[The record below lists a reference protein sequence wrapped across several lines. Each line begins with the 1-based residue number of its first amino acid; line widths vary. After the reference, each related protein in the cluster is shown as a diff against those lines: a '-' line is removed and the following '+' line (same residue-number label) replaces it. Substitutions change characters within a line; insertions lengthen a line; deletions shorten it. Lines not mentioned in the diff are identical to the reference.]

1 MSVMLLASVRLC
13 AVGWTPTDGGLV
25 VNLKPEDKILISVWI
40 DKDKDGV
47 EDPGEEYFVGNYT
60 RYTGDDYFTYTNK
73 DKDSLD
79 YNGRYLKLFRQ
90 AADATEPS
98 EMSVWTVDTALTR
111 ICPGNISGLT
121 KNENYALGGISY
133 TIWNDDKTLRTE
145 HHAKDR
151 FRFYGHL
158 ESDIR
163 NSMLCDV
170 VFVIPTGRSTITSF
184 DPNKTLKHKN
194 KAGVEDQDAQG
205 RFDGLTGTGFLGMTY
220 REVYMMVIPRYNSPD
235 SYTNAAVVTF
245 NTTTKDMSLSSGA
258 GTIKP
263 GRAAY
268 AYADN
273 KHKPT
278 PRTIFRLYILN
289 DPINS
294 CGSYFFA
301 YDEQNTLKYRQ
312 SNTLTDSTAKKKIYT
327 MDRLFCMDRVG
338 STQYY
343 RTGYMNVPEPDSAFY
358 YVGYNDDYRSALSGE
373 TMGSGDPGSHSQF
386 TKIRELPMQN
396 LSGKYAPAKAY
407 GRMVADTTSS
417 ADNLGVA
424 FEPAGYMLKV
434 STGKNVRM
442 KKTGDHEWTTQDMW
456 TIDGTWTGLS
466 IKATLMTGPEFS
478 EEDPGADVAGWS
490 EMVLGSSIKDQDGGD
505 VGGKSGYA
513 RIYTNNLAKNGAIVF
528 YTVNKTRH
536 LHYNNNDFLGD
547 TVPDQYPI
555 GTDTIIM
562 IQAPRIKAGYTFN
575 GWTKNAT
582 PGEGEKHYK
591 EGDTIRLSAGKT
603 TLYAQATYNGTLQ
616 VAISFMQGDKRYFLT
631 HPNSSAPRYARARHF
646 DNWEETWQGMANA
659 ENTDPNYVSTFEVR
673 CPVDHI
679 KAKIGD
685 IDDLYLKEHVLDPR
699 RYTMKGYE
707 DSIVFYENFAPAH
720 DEYLGLYYQSP
731 NTILANNTW
740 AGLFET
746 TATETAISW
755 PDYRTPYIPHAKL
768 KSTRYVY
775 EADPVGHKDELTL
788 KERSN
793 KDAPWVKYNLEKNQF
808 DGVETE
814 EAATDFELSAVVVAD
829 AHYVVIPDTTEEW
842 KEQITFGYHKN
853 EHIIEP
859 VWSKLIGKQFMAVMR
874 VGGDTTY
881 FHPNRKK
888 IYNTPQELYLSSDFR
903 LTQEFEFIRDSR
915 VATAISEGDSVMRQE
930 TSDYWHNDIVSG
942 FNSPMNIK
950 NSSGQ
955 YIDIVDTFRIRL
967 SHGGI
972 SKIKEYRGRWKKKRL
987 DDGLTVSADGT
998 RRHRDVIITT
1008 KTYHYADT
1016 TTHLE
1021 LTPEFESYS
1030 IGPLV
1035 GQTTTINFTLTNV
1048 TTHEL
1053 KDRENNTIRTEI
1065 IGTPDTI
1072 KSGWSMYKGDGTDYC
1087 QLRNDTDMHI
1097 TTAADQH
1104 LILTVIDENTTG
1116 VNYDTLI
1123 VKKIKVGD
1131 VDKAVDVRIP
1141 LTQAALQGNELI
1153 WSVED
1158 DGQRYFIMAGSGGLI
1173 FRQFTQREN
1182 TLYKLNK
1189 TDVLIKGAKNAAN
1202 DDDGY
1207 ITPWTYAYPNKT
1219 LRPDQLT
1226 LKTESPVS
1234 KYFAVSGTPGVPGVG
1249 DAATTLTYTIERTY
1263 TNDNANYEEVVK
1275 LKVGDAV
1282 WLKFTGGLTPA
1293 LSLVANS
1300 DDAST
1305 FYWGYLQQEYSLL
1318 NNGTYPSQNEAV
1330 FGYNSAASTSI
1341 QTLYK
1346 AYREYTMLLNNQQVD
1361 LCREEETD
1369 IAGLKNGSLDW
1380 KITYSITKTDDS
1392 RFAANASGLGISTT
1406 ESTLVTTIAPTVG
1419 NEDSP
1424 KDKKIDGTYVDI
1436 VDTLVVTLSTTAT
1449 HTYRFKGDWNGY
1461 SSISDANLKIPLVRK
1476 TYHDIPYDSLVC
1488 MIIKEQMEHT
1498 FPATLNSDPEHPDD
1512 EYTFRL
1518 STLRRTG
1525 THVVG
1530 ADGNIVDVQSPT
1542 EALVN
1547 TSGAVHLN
1555 NKDLAEVRL
1564 VDEYGNTPTWCE
1576 IQSKGDSTITVKCL
1590 ANGIRA
1596 PRSANIYLAYI
1607 VTLGGDMHFVNAKL
1621 TVSQTSLFE
1630 NGSNQV
1636 LVHSSGASGDEPM
1649 ANGMQQVHENRRI
1662 IYYYP
1667 DEDVELP
1674 VRERAFYGWWRWYRE
1689 SKNPSQVEADIP
1701 DSDWR
1706 KKPEN
1711 IGRYNN
1717 AFKTIG
1723 DTIWKDPSDHTKG
1736 YDKVVTMGR
1745 YTVFH
1750 YKSKDYG
1757 NKQDPPSKNPRIA
1770 PPSTEYGDRPYKT
1783 DTIAVDISNYYDKL
1797 PMSVKDKNQVDVA
1810 MLDTMREIPEPTL
1823 SIREIFELRPWTEMA
1838 EILEGYKDTIGEA
1851 YEHSKYRNMKYMED
1865 HVMMAP
1871 IGNALLLRTEQRY
1884 NLANLE
1890 SQGFSDSQL
1899 GYYMRDDNWST
1910 WSADV
1915 ARQDSMIW
1923 LGGWDADCKWYFFD
1937 PSDSTYSECTYSLT
1951 KENDFLSVPAKAS
1964 ISAGHEFDTVYYCL
1978 RAQSRATTG
1987 SGTVGSPDVTTAGA
2001 YWFNICRYKIIYHN
2015 PDKYGPVKETT
2026 NKGVTKAI
2034 ITNTEIEQRYDVLER
2049 LNFDYIQPGK
2059 NYHVYPH
2066 PLPWADASYGY
2077 TYPETS
2083 DLPHNRYHD
2092 ESDFPN
2098 HGEYG
2103 LINRIPYSTYWH
2115 KMEQHGGAENG
2126 YMIYCDGMASAG
2138 QVAALSLQTKLCEG
2152 QKMFFSA
2159 YVGNPSS
2166 QKGKSNP
2173 NFIFSVQGS
2182 TDGSNWDDITSYMTG
2197 DIQPSNQWYQIYFP
2211 ILQEKEYDHFRVRI
2225 YNVAS
2230 SFDGNDFIIDD
2241 MCIFAT
2247 KPPLIAYQASTSC
2260 MEQDKRDSLTH
2271 VIIRVDYKGI
2281 TGADLNGTKVYY
2293 TIEKIKDETHSFLKP
2308 IDGYFN
2314 EITKAGTPDTIFGF
2328 VEMPAKEYM
2337 PMSEDSVFSNVDDL
2351 LKRFD
2356 ETSTANP
2363 EDYDK
2368 WFRKGY
2374 VLENLEGAI
2383 RPVLYFVHAANMAP
2397 DIQYK
2402 VRMAHANDDAKAPR
2416 ELMSS
2421 MCAMTSDL
2429 KVSNRMLLEINGE
2442 EQPEMTVT
2450 GMCANATYNLSLR
2463 IKTSSYIDGV
2473 APIDE
2478 NGSCIN
2484 DWLLYG
2490 DTVPASSKTRYGYY
2504 YDDIVKMVTKI
2515 LRCEGG
2521 ADVGTNTN
2529 QFAASLSDVSRA
2541 KMEQIQ
2547 RSRGIA
2553 FSEAVNPY
2561 DMLADLVNKGF
2572 LTLYKRQITV
2582 TVNAKSSVSYVILPI
2597 IGTGSKMMD
2606 ENNMEVCPY
2615 PLYIKL
2621 APDAEVTTIP
2631 LIIGGLYRTAAE
2643 MSQPV
2648 TVLLNEQTAN
2658 ERIAVKID
2666 SIQKLTA
2673 IHSITFHSTDDPDF
2687 IEGVHSL
2694 SLRPDRIWHLD
2705 GSSNDGYYQNGDSL
2719 VLFPATAQTYP
2730 MRAGYNY
2737 TFTINMMSPTGALT
2751 DGDCKIGEIPF
2762 TIGVVPAYMRWDPKN
2777 AESNEWNKEENWLGI
2792 DEHNVPIHEEA
2803 HFVPMADT
2811 YVLIPEMTDG
2821 KPYPVLPDL
2830 DEPLT
2835 YDSVKKVNFEYNQA
2849 NVVRFLPGA
2858 AMSQQQ
2864 RMSYN
2869 AAVVDMAMPEGKW
2882 AFRSSPVKG
2891 MISGDLYMGRADV
2904 SGETPL
2910 WEVGA
2915 FDVDGRNY
2923 KLGGNASFWLSVYN
2937 TQTEHKADAGEV
2949 READTEWSKVT
2960 NAMTLPLPM
2969 AKGWAV
2975 FTRTTNG
2982 NPVVRLPKNDDI
2994 YYYYGT
3000 YGELTSH
3007 YEDDLLTKRN
3017 AVDGGNAGK
3026 LAFHPAGEYETYAL
3040 ANGVSDTVFVF
3051 GNPTMGYIDIWGFI
3065 ADNCLVERFDFMDER
3080 PDGASVYTSVSKSA
3094 ALATTDL
3101 ITEPKRYLPPMRAI
3115 VVKSTS
3121 GTELSLKLYPN
3132 RVVTE
3137 TSQVMPWIRSCG
3149 EGESQT
3155 TAQAPQR
3162 GGETLRKGIMTVT
3175 VKNPVSPR
3183 CVSRLLLGQGYHA
3196 DIRDGEDAILTM
3208 INVTHYSNTN
3218 APATPFNIYAVE
3230 GEYGLSIDLL
3240 DSIVNV
3246 PISIEM
3252 SNLSY
3257 EPVTQLWFTGVNNID
3272 GQLVLYDALLGTE
3285 RAIIDG
3291 ICLNIE
3297 TPEQNHQRRYYIRRR
3312 GFDPEHGSGGEIPT
3326 GVEPTEQYEEQAYKI
3341 IYNGNVYII
3350 RNGHVFTMMGE
3361 RVR

>member
-1 MSVMLLASVRLC
+1 MRACAFVYCALMCTMRVQ

-25 VNLKPEDKILISVWI
+25 VNLKPQDKILISTVVNG
-40 DKDKDGV
+40 K
-47 EDPGEEYFVGNYT
+47 EYFINNYT
-60 RYTGDDYFTYTNK
+60 RYTGGDWGYK
-73 DKDSLD
+73 A
-79 YNGRYLKLFRQ
+79 GHYLKLIPQ
-90 AADATEPS
+90 AAGATEPS
-98 EMSVWTVDTALTR
+98 EMSVWTVDSALTR
-111 ICPGNISGLT
+111 VCTSNISGLT
-121 KNENYALGGISY
+121 KGTDYALGGISY
-133 TIWNDDKTLRTE
+133 TIWNDDKTLRSE
-145 HHAKDR
+145 KNSKDL
-151 FRFYGHL
+151 FKFLGDL
-158 ESDIR
+158 GDDIR
-163 NSMLCDV
+163 NDSLCDV
-170 VFVIPTGRSTITSF
+170 VFVIPTDHDGVTSF
-184 DPNKTLKHKN
+184 DPNRTLGRGGTSGAAK
-194 KAGVEDQDAQG
+194 G
-205 RFDGLTGTGFLGMTY
+205 RFNGATGTGFLDMTY
-220 REVYMMVIPRYNSPD
+220 REVYMMVIPRFNSPV
-235 SYTNAAVVTF
+235 SYTNAALVTF
-245 NTTTKDMSLSSGA
+245 NTTDKQKTWSNGQ
-258 GTIKP
+258 IKCDP
-263 GRAAY
+263 GCAAY
-268 AYADN
+268 AYADE
-273 KHKPT
+273 KHKAT
-278 PRTIFRLYILN
+278 TRTIFRLYILN
-289 DPINS
+289 EPINS
-294 CGSYFFA
+294 CSNYFFA
-301 YDEQNTLKYRQ
+301 YDDQDYVRYRK
-312 SNTLTDSTAKKKIYT
+312 SNNLTDFTGYKKIYT
-327 MDRLFCMDRVG
+327 MDRLSCMDQIG
-338 STQYY
+338 STEFYQ
-343 RTGYMNVPEPDSAFY
+343 TAPMKVPASDSAYY
-358 YVGYNDDYRSALSGE
+358 YVGWNDDYRN
-373 TMGSGDPGSHSQF
+373 GSGGTPYEPLGESTSKSLF
-386 TKIRELPMQN
+386 TKIRELPMKD
-396 LSGKYAPAKAY
+396 LAGKFAPANAY
-407 GRMVADTTSS
+407 GRMVAKVDTE

-434 STGKNVRM
+434 GTGKNIPLV
-442 KKTGDHEWTTQDMW
+442 KIHDNQWVTQDMW
-456 TIDGTWTGLS
+456 TIDEGWETLT
-466 IKATLMTGPEFS
+466 IRATLMTGPEFR
-478 EEDPGADVAGWS
+478 EDDPGADVEGWS
-490 EMVLGSSIKDQDGGD
+490 VDVVGSTVPVSGGETVTSD
-505 VGGKSGYA
+505 MQGYA
-513 RIYTNNLAKNGAIVF
+513 TIYTDNASQNGNMTFILAN
-528 YTVNKTRH
+528 TTRH
-536 LHYNNNDFLGD
+536 IHYNNNGFLGVD
-547 TVPDQYPI
+547 IPDQYPMEDF
-555 GTDTIIM
+555 TSVM
-562 IQAPRIKAGYTFN
+562 VEYPRLKTGYTFD
-575 GWTKNAT
+575 GWTTNSDGSGT
-582 PGEGEKHYK
+582 RYRPGDIVELAGGE
-591 EGDTIRLSAGKT
+591 TV
-603 TLYAQATYNGTLQ
+603 LYAQAHYDGTLQ
-616 VAISFMQGDKRYFLT
+616 VAISFMQGGKRYYLT
-631 HPNSSAPRYARARHF
+631 HPNTSAPRYARARHF

-673 CPVDHI
+673 HPSNEV
-679 KAKIGD
+679 KAYGAGIEGEERK
-685 IDDLYLKEHVLDPR
+685 LKDNEMCLDPR
-699 RYTMKGYE
+699 RYAMKGYE
-707 DSIVFYENFAPAH
+707 DALVFYEFFAPAK
-720 DEYLGLYYQSP
+720 DEFLGLYYQAP

-746 TATETAISW
+746 TSDATPTGW
-755 PDYRTPYIPHAKL
+755 PDYKTPYIPSAKL
-768 KSTRYVY
+768 KSKRYV
-775 EADPVGHKDELTL
+775 EEDDPENHPDSLTL
-788 KERSN
+788 KLRSN
-793 KDAPWVKYNLEKNQF
+793 SDKPWVYYDPTKNQF
-808 DGVETE
+808 DGVDDKSKATE
-814 EAATDFELSAVVVAD
+814 FEISAVIVAD

-842 KEQITFGYHKN
+842 KEKITFGYHKN

-859 VWSKLIGKQFMAVMR
+859 VWSKLIGKQFLACMV

-888 IYNTPQELYLSSDFR
+888 IYTTPQELYLSSDFR
-903 LTQEFEFIRDSR
+903 LSQNFEFIRDSR

-950 NSSGQ
+950 NKAGE

-987 DDGLTVSADGT
+987 DDGLTVSADGSS
-998 RRHRDVIITT
+998 RHRDIIVTT

-1035 GQTTTINFTLTNV
+1035 NQTTTINFTLTNV
-1048 TTHEL
+1048 TTHNL

-1072 KSGWSMYKGDGTDYC
+1072 KSGWSMYKGEGKDYC
-1087 QLRNDTDMHI
+1087 LLRNDTDMHI
-1097 TTAADQH
+1097 TTAAEQH

-1158 DGQRYFIMAGSGGLI
+1158 DGERYFIMAGSEGLI
-1173 FRQFTQREN
+1173 FRQFTQRES

-1202 DDDGY
+1202 DDEGY
-1207 ITPWTYAYPNKT
+1207 ITPWKYAYPDKT
-1219 LRPDQLT
+1219 NNPDQLT
-1226 LKTESPVS
+1226 LFAESPVS
-1234 KYFAVSGTPGVPGVG
+1234 KYFAVSGTPGVG
-1249 DAATTLTYTIERTY
+1249 DVATILTYTIERTY

-1275 LKVGDAV
+1275 LKVGDE
-1282 WLKFTGGLTPA
+1282 WLRFTGGETPA
-1293 LSLVANS
+1293 LSLVATS
-1300 DDAST
+1300 GEAST
-1305 FYWGYLQQEYSLL
+1305 FHWGYLQQEYSLL

-1341 QTLYK
+1341 QTRYK

-1369 IAGLKNGSLDW
+1369 IADLKNGSLDW

-1392 RFAANASGLGISTT
+1392 RFDANASGLDISTT
-1406 ESTLVTTIAPTVG
+1406 ESTLVTTIAPGSAT
-1419 NEDSP
+1419 SP
-1424 KDKKIDGTYVDI
+1424 KGVQIAGTYVDI

-1449 HTYRFKGDWNGY
+1449 HTYRFKGDWSGY
-1461 SSISDANLKIPLVRK
+1461 NSISDANLKIPLVRK
-1476 TYHDIPYDSLVC
+1476 TYHDVPYDSLVC
-1488 MIIKEQMEHT
+1488 MIIKGQMEHT
-1498 FPATLNSDPEHPDD
+1498 FPATLTTSGVGKND

-1525 THVVG
+1525 THVVD

-1542 EALVN
+1542 EAFVN
-1547 TSGAVHLN
+1547 TSGAVHLS

-1607 VTLGGDMHFVNAKL
+1607 VMIGGDMHFVNAKL
-1621 TVSQTSLFE
+1621 TVSQTSLFAS
-1630 NGSNQV
+1630 GSNQV

-1649 ANGMQQVHENRRI
+1649 VNGMQQVHANRRI

-1689 SKNPSQVEADIP
+1689 SANPSQVEADIP

-1723 DTIWKDPSDHTKG
+1723 DTIWKDPEDHSKG

-1770 PPSTEYGDRPYKT
+1770 PPSTEYGGRPYRT

-1838 EILEGYKDTIGEA
+1838 DTLEHYKDTIA
-1851 YEHSKYRNMKYMED
+1851 SSYRNMKYMED

-1910 WSADV
+1910 WSADA

-1923 LGGWDADCKWYFFD
+1923 LGGWDAECKWYFFD

-1987 SGTVGSPDVTTAGA
+1987 SGTVGSPDVTTDGD

-2293 TIEKIKDETHSFLKP
+2293 TIEQIKDETHSFLKP

-2314 EITKAGTPDTIFGF
+2314 EIKKAGTPDTIFGF
-2328 VEMPAKEYM
+2328 VQMPAKEYM

-2363 EDYDK
+2363 KNYSA

-2383 RPVLYFVHAANMAP
+2383 RPVLYFVHAAMMAP

-2402 VRMAHANDDAKAPR
+2402 VRMAHANEDAKAPK

-2442 EQPEMTVT
+2442 EKPEMTVT

-2463 IKTSSYIDGV
+2463 IKSSSYIDGV

-2541 KMEQIQ
+2541 KMEYIQ
-2547 RSRGIA
+2547 TSRGIT

-2561 DMLADLVNKGF
+2561 DMLVDLVNKGF

-2621 APDAEVTTIP
+2621 EPDAGVTTIP

-2694 SLRPDRIWHLD
+2694 SLRPEKIWHLD
-2705 GSSNDGYYQNGDSL
+2705 GSSNDGYYKNGDSL
-2719 VLFPATAQTYP
+2719 VLFPATAQTYR
-2730 MRAGYNY
+2730 MRAGYKY

-2858 AMSQQQ
+2858 AMGQQQ
-2864 RMSYN
+2864 RIHYTDAIIDMS
-2869 AAVVDMAMPEGKW
+2869 MPYEKW
-2882 AFRSSPVKG
+2882 ALRSAPIKG
-2891 MISGDLYMGRADV
+2891 MISGDLYMANADLLD
-2904 SGETPL
+2904 ETPL
-2910 WEVGA
+2910 WEVSE
-2915 FDVDGRNY
+2915 FDHDGRTY
-2923 KLGGNASFWLSVYN
+2923 KTGNGSFWLSVFSRN
-2937 TQTEHKADAGEV
+2937 TEHVAQEGREERTAAAD
-2949 READTEWSKVT
+2949 WSKVT
-2960 NAMTLPLPM
+2960 NGMTLPLMPGQ
-2969 AKGWAV
+2969 GWAV
-2975 FTRTTNG
+2975 FGKATSG
-2982 NPVVRLPKNDDI
+2982 KDAVVRLPKNDDK

-3000 YGELTSH
+3000 YGEQLH
-3007 YEDDLLTKRN
+3007 DIYEQNLQALRN
-3017 AVDGGNAGK
+3017 SAELADGEAGK
-3026 LAFHPAGEYETYAL
+3026 LAFHPVGDVQGYTLTNDESKETTL
-3040 ANGVSDTVFVF
+3040 FVF
-3051 GNPTMGYIDIWGFI
+3051 GNPTMGYIDIWGFV
-3065 ADNCLVERFDFMDER
+3065 ADNCLVEEIDYVN
-3080 PDGASVYTSVSKSA
+3080 ASGVYTTVSKST
-3094 ALATTDL
+3094 ATATSDV
-3101 ITEPKRYLPPMRAI
+3101 ISNQERYLPPMHAM
-3115 VVKSTS
+3115 VVKVSAGRAS
-3121 GTELSLKLYPN
+3121 LSLNLYTN

-3137 TSQVMPWIRSCG
+3137 TNQVMPWIRSCG

-3155 TAQAPQR
+3155 IAQAPQR
-3162 GGETLRKGIMTVT
+3162 NALRKGIMTVT
-3175 VKNPVSPR
+3175 VKNPVSAR
-3183 CVSRLLLGQGYHA
+3183 CTSRLLLGQGYHA
-3196 DIRDGEDAILTM
+3196 DIRDGEDAVLTTLNIDKFSM
-3208 INVTHYSNTN
+3208 TNT
-3218 APATPFNIYAVE
+3218 PTTPFNIYAIE
-3230 GEYGLSIDLL
+3230 DSCGLSIDLL
-3240 DSIVNV
+3240 DSITNV
-3246 PISIEM
+3246 PISFYM
-3252 SNLSY
+3252 SDLPSPY
-3257 EPVTQLWFTGVNNID
+3257 EPVTQIWFTGVNNID
-3272 GQLVLYDALLGTE
+3272 GPLVLYDAMTGTE

-3291 ICLNIE
+3291 ICLQIE
-3297 TPEQNHQRRYYIRRR
+3297 TPEQSHQQRYYIRRR
-3312 GFDPEHGSGGEIPT
+3312 GFDPEHGSGGDIPT
-3326 GVEPTEQYEEQAYKI
+3326 GVEPTERYEEPAYKI

-3361 RVR
+3361 KVR

>member
-1 MSVMLLASVRLC
+1 MSVMLLASVRLL
-13 AVGWTPTDGGLV
+13 AVGFTPTDGGFV

-40 DKDKDGV
+40 DKDKDGD

-111 ICPGNISGLT
+111 ICPSNISGLT

-184 DPNKTLKHKN
+184 DPNKTLNHKN
-194 KAGVEDQDAQG
+194 EAGVEDQDAQG

-235 SYTNAAVVTF
+235 TYTNAAVVTF

-294 CGSYFFA
+294 CGEYFFA

-312 SNTLTDSTAKKKIYT
+312 SNTMGDSTAKKKIYT
-327 MDRLFCMDRVG
+327 MDRMFCMDRVG

-343 RTGYMNVPEPDSAFY
+343 RTGYMNVPEPDSAYY
-358 YVGYNDDYRSALSGE
+358 YVGYNNDYKAE
-373 TMGSGDPGSHSQF
+373 ATEEKMGNPGAFSQF
-386 TKIRELPMQN
+386 EKIRTLPMKD
-396 LSGKYAPAKAY
+396 LAGKYAPAGAY
-407 GRMVADTTSS
+407 GRMVVDTTST
-417 ADNLGVA
+417 DYNLGVK
-424 FEPAGYMLKV
+424 FKPAGYMLKV

-442 KKTGDHEWTTQDMW
+442 KPNADSTVWTTQDMW
-456 TIDGTWTGLS
+456 TIDGSWTGHT

-478 EEDPGADVAGWS
+478 EEDPGADVAEWS
-490 EMVLGSSIKDQDGGD
+490 VPVEGKDVPVKDRDDLTPAGL
-505 VGGKSGYA
+505 SGYA
-513 RIYTNNLAKNGAIVF
+513 QITVTDATTNGNIVF
-528 YTVNKTRH
+528 LPANLGKH
-536 LHYNNNDFLGD
+536 LHYSNNGFLGD
-547 TVPDQYPI
+547 TVPDQYPL
-555 GTDTIIM
+555 GESDEVT
-562 IQAPRIKAGYTFN
+562 IQAPRIKAGYTFL
-575 GWTKNAT
+575 GWSKNAN
-582 PGEGEKHYK
+582 GS
-591 EGDTIRLSAGKT
+591 GDTIHIGDTYEIQTAAD
-603 TLYAQATYNGTLQ
+603 TLYALATYNGTLQ

-646 DNWEETWQGMANA
+646 ENWENTWQGMENA
-659 ENTDPNYVSTFEVR
+659 ENKDPNYVSTFEVR
-673 CPVDHI
+673 HPSNEVKAYDVAHI
-679 KAKIGD
+679 AVADRHLFDG
-685 IDDLYLKEHVLDPR
+685 EMCLDPR
-699 RYTMKGYE
+699 RYPMKGYE
-707 DSIVFYENFAPAH
+707 DSLVFYEYFAPAK
-720 DEYLGLYYQSP
+720 DEFLGLYYQAP

-740 AGLFET
+740 AGLFVT
-746 TATETAISW
+746 TSGLTTTGW
-755 PDYRTPYIPHAKL
+755 PDYKTPYIPSAKL
-768 KSTRYVY
+768 KSERYV
-775 EADPVGHKDELTL
+775 EEDDPENHPDSLTL
-788 KERSN
+788 KLRSN
-793 KDAPWVKYNLEKNQF
+793 SDKPWVYYDPTKNQF
-808 DGVETE
+808 DGVALEKDATE
-814 EAATDFELSAVVVAD
+814 FEISAVVVAD

-859 VWSKLIGKQFMAVMR
+859 VWSKLIGKQFLACMM

-888 IYNTPQELYLSSDFR
+888 IYTTPQELYLSSDFR
-903 LTQEFEFIRDSR
+903 LSQNFEFIRDSR

-950 NSSGQ
+950 NKAGE

-972 SKIKEYRGRWKKKRL
+972 SKIKEYRGRWKKV
-987 DDGLTVSADGT
+987 DEGDGLTVSADGSS
-998 RRHRDVIITT
+998 RHRDVIVTT

-1035 GQTTTINFTLTNV
+1035 NQNTTINFTLTNV
-1048 TTHEL
+1048 TTHTL

-1072 KSGWSMYKGDGTDYC
+1072 KSGWSMYKGEGTDYC

-1097 TTAADQH
+1097 TTAAEQH

-1131 VDKAVDVRIP
+1131 VDKTVDVRVP
-1141 LTQAALQGNELI
+1141 LVQVALQGNELI

-1158 DGQRYFIMAGSGGLI
+1158 DGERYFIMAGSGGLI
-1173 FRQFTQREN
+1173 FRQFTQRES
-1182 TLYKLNK
+1182 TLYKHNK

-1207 ITPWTYAYPNKT
+1207 ITPWTYAYPDKT
-1219 LRPDQLT
+1219 NHPDQLT
-1226 LKTESPVS
+1226 LFAESPVS
-1234 KYFAVSGTPGVPGVG
+1234 KYFAVSGTPGTPGVG

-1275 LKVGDAV
+1275 LNIGGADDG
-1282 WLKFTGGLTPA
+1282 WLKFSNGALT
-1293 LSLVANS
+1293 LT
-1300 DDAST
+1300 DYEHAST

-1341 QTLYK
+1341 QTRYK

-1369 IAGLKNGSLDW
+1369 IADLKNGSLDW

-1392 RFAANASGLGISTT
+1392 RFDANASGLGISTT
-1406 ESTLVTTIAPTVG
+1406 ESTLVTTIAPVSAT
-1419 NEDSP
+1419 SP
-1424 KDKKIDGTYVDI
+1424 KGVQIAGTYVDI
-1436 VDTLVVTLSTTAT
+1436 VDTMVVTLSTTAT
-1449 HTYRFKGDWNGY
+1449 HTYRFKGDWSGY
-1461 SSISDANLKIPLVRK
+1461 NSISDANLKIPLVRK
-1476 TYHDIPYDSLVC
+1476 TYHDVPYDSLVC
-1488 MIIKEQMEHT
+1488 MIIKGQMGYT
-1498 FPATLNSDPEHPDD
+1498 FPASLTPADD
-1512 EYTFRL
+1512 GDDVHTFRL

-1525 THVVG
+1525 THVVD

-1542 EALVN
+1542 EAFVN
-1547 TSGAVHLN
+1547 TSGAVHLSD
-1555 NKDLAEVRL
+1555 KDLAEVRL

-1576 IQSKGDSTITVKCL
+1576 IQSKGDTTITVKCL

-1607 VTLGGDMHFVNAKL
+1607 VMVDHDNNPATDKVMHFVNAKL
-1621 TVSQTSLFE
+1621 TVSQPSLFAS
-1630 NGSNQV
+1630 GSNQV

-1649 ANGMQQVHENRRI
+1649 ANGMQQVHANRRI

-1689 SKNPSQVEADIP
+1689 SANPSQVEADIP

-1711 IGRYNN
+1711 TGRYNN

-1723 DTIWKDPSDHTKG
+1723 DTIWNDPEDHDKG
-1736 YDKVVTMGR
+1736 YKVVTMGR

-1750 YKSKDYG
+1750 YKSRDYN
-1757 NKQDPPSKNPRIA
+1757 NKANPPAKNPRIA
-1770 PPSTEYGDRPYKT
+1770 PPSTEYGGRPYRT

-1823 SIREIFELRPWTEMA
+1823 SIREVFELRPWTEMA
-1838 EILEGYKDTIGEA
+1838 ETLEHYKDTIGQ
-1851 YEHSKYRNMKYMED
+1851 EHSKYRNMKYMED

-1910 WSADV
+1910 WSADA

-1951 KENDFLSVPAKAS
+1951 KENDFLSVPAKTS

-1978 RAQSRATTG
+1978 RARSRVTTG
-1987 SGTVGSPDVTTAGA
+1987 IEPDYSDDYTTDGD

-2182 TDGSNWDDITSYMTG
+2182 TDGSDWDDITSYMTG

-2293 TIEKIKDETHSFLKP
+2293 TIEQIKDEAHSFLKP

-2314 EITKAGTPDTIFGF
+2314 SRKVDGADESKPDTLFGF
-2328 VEMPAKEYM
+2328 VQMPAKEYM

-2402 VRMAHANDDAKAPR
+2402 VRMAHANEDAKAPK

-2463 IKTSSYIDGV
+2463 IKSSSYIDGV

-2490 DTVPASSKTRYGYY
+2490 DTVPASSKARYGYY
-2504 YDDIVKMVTKI
+2504 YADIVKMVTKI
-2515 LRCEGG
+2515 LRYEGG
-2521 ADVGTNTN
+2521 PGISNPN

-2547 RSRGIA
+2547 TSRGIT
-2553 FSEAVNPY
+2553 FPEDVNPY
-2561 DMLADLVNKGF
+2561 DMLVDLVNKGF

-2621 APDAEVTTIP
+2621 EPDAGVTTIP
-2631 LIIGGLYRTAAE
+2631 LIIGGLYRTAEE

-2658 ERIAVKID
+2658 KRIAVKID

-2694 SLRPDRIWHLD
+2694 SLRPEKIWHLD
-2705 GSSNDGYYQNGDSL
+2705 GSSNDGYYKNGDSL

-2751 DGDCKIGEIPF
+2751 EGDCRIGEIPF

-2835 YDSVKKVNFEYNQA
+2835 YDSVKKVNFKYNQA

-2858 AMSQQQ
+2858 AMGQQQ

-2949 READTEWSKVT
+2949 REAHTEWSKVT

-3026 LAFHPAGEYETYAL
+3026 LAFHPDDEYATYTL
-3040 ANGVSDTVFVF
+3040 RNGVSDTVFVF

-3065 ADNCLVERFDFMDER
+3065 ADNSLVERFDFMDER

-3094 ALATTDL
+3094 AEATTNL

-3121 GTELSLKLYPN
+3121 ATELSLKLYSN
-3132 RVVTE
+3132 RVVTD
-3137 TSQVMPWIRSCG
+3137 TIPDLP
-3149 EGESQT
+3149 
-3155 TAQAPQR
+3155 TAPAPQR

-3272 GQLVLYDALLGTE
+3272 GQLVLYDALMGTE

-3291 ICLNIE
+3291 ICLHIE

-3361 RVR
+3361 KVR